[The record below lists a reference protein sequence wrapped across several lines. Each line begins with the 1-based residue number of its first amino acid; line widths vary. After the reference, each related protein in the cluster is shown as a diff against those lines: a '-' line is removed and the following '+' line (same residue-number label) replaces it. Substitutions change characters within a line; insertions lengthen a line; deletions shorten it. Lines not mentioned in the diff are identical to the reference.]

1 MTSQGQTSAKPTNSQ
16 LAFIRELN
24 SKTGTEFSYPGTVG
38 QARQEI
44 ERLTALAECQELAI
58 ARFTK
63 LGEDSGL
70 PMFDEVVRE
79 GAAVR
84 FVWNDRK
91 VMVVIDLD
99 DDPTDPAG
107 AAAAIAAWPEDSIMA
122 HTTKQ
127 TPGAVKLC
135 LRCPKCG
142 SAEVAS
148 IEQLTASCQGRA
160 TLTIEPGGNL
170 HAEFHPG
177 GWTDVNWDSSTTV
190 GVQCRSCVW
199 SYRGA
204 DYLDQLTFEIREAC

>member
-1 MTSQGQTSAKPTNSQ
+1 MTSQAQTSAKPTNRQ

-44 ERLTALAECQELAI
+44 ERLTALAERQELAI

-63 LGEDSGL
+63 LAEDSGL
-70 PMFDEVVRE
+70 PMFDEVLRE

-107 AAAAIAAWPEDSIMA
+107 AAAAIAA
-122 HTTKQ
+122 
-127 TPGAVKLC
+127 
-135 LRCPKCG
+135 
-142 SAEVAS
+142 
-148 IEQLTASCQGRA
+148 
-160 TLTIEPGGNL
+160 
-170 HAEFHPG
+170 
-177 GWTDVNWDSSTTV
+177 
-190 GVQCRSCVW
+190 
-199 SYRGA
+199 
-204 DYLDQLTFEIREAC
+204 